1 MYFPTK
7 FHNTSL
13 LHHTTTGKMSCV
25 PISEDDLNRLMRDN
39 ATLPNAVVVSGTGTT
54 SFLSQLPGARDTV
67 LLVAL
72 ILATRLAH
80 INLGEL
86 FGENKD
92 PYNAEVKNTRF
103 SKTSDD
109 KIATMAFDVVPK
121 KGQDPMGF
129 TGLTICVY
137 FTNAMALLGEVHYQC
152 IWRNA
157 N

>member
-1 MYFPTK
+1 
-7 FHNTSL
+7 
-13 LHHTTTGKMSCV
+13 MSHAPIINERGLVDFLMKIV
-25 PISEDDLNRLMRDN
+25 PSSI
-39 ATLPNAVVVSGTGTT
+39 TVVLSGTGTKT
-54 SFLSQLPGARDTV
+54 MLPQITGACGG
-67 LLVAL
+67 LLLACL
-72 ILATRLAH
+72 ILAIQLAR

-109 KIATMAFDVVPK
+109 KIATMTFDVVPK

-129 TGLTICVY
+129 TGLTMVVF
-137 FTNAMALLGEVHYQC
+137 FTNAMDLLGEVHYQC